1 MSTTDLEHLFGLS
14 GKTALVTGG
23 TRGIGLM
30 IARGLLQAGAS
41 VVVSSRKADACEQA
55 VAVLS
60 EFGEVRAVAADLSQ
74 QEECKRLAADVLS
87 HTDSLDILVNNAGA
101 TWGEPLETFP
111 AAAWDRVLDLNVK
124 SPFWM
129 VQELLPALRKAGTQ
143 DDPAR
148 IINIGSIDGIH
159 VSPMTTYSYSTSKAA
174 IHQLTRVLAKELGPQ
189 HITVNAVAPGPF
201 PSKMMAATLEA
212 FGEAIAASA
221 PMRRIGRDDDMAG
234 IAIFLASRAGSYL
247 NGAVI
252 PVDGGIATTASGTA
266 R

>member
-1 MSTTDLEHLFGLS
+1 MSTADLERLFGLG

-23 TRGIGLM
+23 TRGIGMM
-30 IARGLLQAGAS
+30 IARGLLQAGAR
-41 VVVSSRKADACEQA
+41 VVISSRKADACEQA
-55 VAVLS
+55 VSTLS
-60 EFGEVRAVAADLSQ
+60 EFGEVRGVAADLSRQ
-74 QEECKRLAADVLS
+74 DECQRLAAEVLS
-87 HTDSLDILVNNAGA
+87 QSDTVDILVNNAGA

-129 VQELLPALRKAGTQ
+129 VQAVLPALRKAGTQ

-221 PMRRIGRDDDMAG
+221 PLRRIGRDDDMAG